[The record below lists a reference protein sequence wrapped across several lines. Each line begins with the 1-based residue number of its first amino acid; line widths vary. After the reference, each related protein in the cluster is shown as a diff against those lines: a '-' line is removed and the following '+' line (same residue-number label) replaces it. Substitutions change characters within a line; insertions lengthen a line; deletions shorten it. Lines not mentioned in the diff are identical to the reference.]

1 MVTTPQTSET
11 WWQEHVGY
19 LLDQSGEVPDG
30 GSDEGD
36 ETGAVPGDRPDLVGD
51 VGAVAVALAQLL
63 GRLHQLPTND
73 VPFGGDWETVSARV
87 QAGGVDAAGLPEP
100 YCRYD
105 TERLTELW
113 IESRPANDEL
123 VVCHGSPELSTMRFI
138 EGRLVGIEPPDRL
151 CLADRHLDL
160 AIAQQSLSK
169 HLGPESVFVFYDA
182 YPVQPDL
189 VRLDHYVLA
198 SLLGG

>member
-1 MVTTPQTSET
+1 MQTPEN
-11 WWQEHVGY
+11 WWQDHLGY
-19 LLDQSGEVPDG
+19 VLNKHEQAPTDDG
-30 GSDEGD
+30 PDEGD
-36 ETGAVPGDRPDLVGD
+36 SSEAVPGDRPDLVGD
-51 VGAVAVALAQLL
+51 VGAVAVALAELL
-63 GRLHQLPTND
+63 GRLHQLPIDD
-73 VPFGGDWETVSARV
+73 VPFGGDWEAVNARV
-87 QAGGVDAAGLPEP
+87 LAAGVDAAGLPEP

-105 TERLTELW
+105 SERLTELW
-113 IESRPANDEL
+113 TQSRPASEEL
-123 VVCHGSPELSTMRFI
+123 VVCHGSPELSTMRFT
-138 EGRLVGIEPPDRL
+138 EGTLVGIDPPNRL

-160 AIAQQSLSK
+160 AIAQQSLSR